1 MRVLF
6 VSNGNGEAAIVER
19 LAKDV
24 TSLHPGIQCEHV
36 ALVGIPPE
44 HVSTIPVGPQ
54 RRMPSGGLIAMG
66 NIGNIV
72 RDLRAGLVGLTV
84 AQLRFLRKSRGRYV
98 IVVAVGDT
106 YALLM
111 ALQARSPTIYVGT
124 AKSVYVAPYGP
135 GERSILRKAER
146 VFVRDGATAADLLAK
161 GVVCESPGNIIA
173 DLYAPDD
180 ADPPFYGT
188 PRILML
194 PGSRDDA
201 YARSVDLVQIV
212 QRVAPSE
219 PNLSGVLSLAPGLS
233 PERFADALAGAG
245 CTVVRDNTDPNIP
258 FHLALSSSSVITAW
272 CGPLGA
278 AIARTSIVFG
288 QAGTANEAAAA
299 AGVPILAYDSDD
311 HGWYRTRQRGLLG
324 DAVAILSGSYDQ
336 AAEKMEC
343 ILRDS
348 PQRERMSQIGR
359 QRMGG
364 RGASKVIAH
373 RIVEMAQR

>member
-1 MRVLF
+1 
-6 VSNGNGEAAIVER
+6 
-19 LAKDV
+19 
-24 TSLHPGIQCEHV
+24 
-36 ALVGIPPE
+36 
-44 HVSTIPVGPQ
+44 
-54 RRMPSGGLIAMG
+54 MG
-66 NIGNIV
+66 NVGNIV

-98 IVVAVGDT
+98 SVVAVGDT

-111 ALQARSPTIYVGT
+111 ALQAGSPTIYVGT

-135 GERSILRKAER
+135 GERSILRKAEG

-161 GVVCESPGNIIA
+161 GVACESPGNIIA

-180 ADPPFYGT
+180 ADPPFHGI

-212 QRVAPSE
+212 QRVVQRE

-233 PERFADALAGAG
+233 PERFADTLEESG
-245 CTVVRDNTDPNIP
+245 CTVFRDKTDPNIP
-258 FHLALSSSSVITAW
+258 FHLAFSPSSVITAW

-278 AIARTSIVFG
+278 AIARASIVFG

-299 AGVPILAYDSDD
+299 AGTPILAYDSDD
-311 HGWYRTRQRGLLG
+311 HGLYRTRQRGLLG

-336 AAEKMEC
+336 AAENMER
-343 ILRDS
+343 ILVDS
-348 PQRERMSQIGR
+348 QQRERMSQIGR